1 MNIDKLIS
9 ASREFR
15 IILFQFERGRI
26 SAAEMDKY
34 IFKTVTRH
42 KYSPEYTEAAINAFK
57 AKNSR
62 EYSESIA
69 ALETA
74 STEAM

>member
-1 MNIDKLIS
+1 MNIDKLIN

-15 IILFQFERGRI
+15 IILWQFERGRM

-42 KYSPEYTEAAINAFK
+42 KYSAEYIEAAINAFR

-62 EYSESIA
+62 EYGESIA
-69 ALETA
+69 AIEA
-74 STEAM
+74 SSTEAM